1 MTYLTVSNIGQTQ
14 ISVVDEAK
22 ARRDELLA
30 EAGTIMT
37 VTDQIDAD
45 AAGETL
51 KALKE
56 FTRAVEDSRKD
67 VKAPVLELTR
77 QIDSLAKELVTD
89 LEAQANRISRTLG
102 AWQAEERRKADEARR
117 KAAEEEER
125 IKREATRAM
134 QAAQEQAT
142 SRNQAA
148 VAQARIESEMVE
160 KIVEVKQK
168 AEEVVALSRPAGATV
183 RETWCFEVTD
193 IKALYQAAPYLVNLE
208 PNGTAIRAAI
218 KTNQDI
224 PGLRIWKE
232 AKAII

>member
-1 MTYLTVSNIGQTQ
+1 MNYLAVSNIGQT
-14 ISVVDEAK
+14 SVAVVDEAK
-22 ARRDELLA
+22 KRRDELLA
-30 EAGTIMT
+30 EAATIIS

-56 FTRAVEDSRKD
+56 FTRAVEASRTD
-67 VKAPVLELTR
+67 VKAPVLKLSR
-77 QIDSLAKELVTD
+77 DIDGLAKELVAELD
-89 LEAQANRISRTLG
+89 SQANRISRVLG
-102 AWQAEERRKADEARR
+102 AWQAEERRKAEEARR

-125 IKREATRAM
+125 IKREAAEAM
-134 QAAQEQAT
+134 QKAQDEAPT
-142 SRNQAA
+142 SGHAA
-148 VAQARIESEMVE
+148 VAQAKIEAKAVE
-160 KIVEVKQK
+160 AIVAVKQQ

-193 IKALYQAAPYLVNLE
+193 IKALYAAAPYLVNLE

-218 KTNQDI
+218 KNNQNI

>member
-1 MTYLTVSNIGQTQ
+1 MNYLAVSNIGQTQ
-14 ISVVDEAK
+14 IAVVDEALK
-22 ARRDELLA
+22 RRDELLA
-30 EAGTIMT
+30 EAGTIIT

-45 AAGETL
+45 AAGATF

-56 FTRAVEDSRKD
+56 FERAVEASRKD
-67 VKAPVLELTR
+67 VKEPVLDLGR
-77 QIDSLAKELVTD
+77 KIDALSKD
-89 LEAQANRISRTLG
+89 LSTEITSQANRISRVLG
-102 AWQAEERRKADEARR
+102 AWQAEERKKAEEARR

-125 IKREATRAM
+125 IKREAAEAM
-134 QAAQEQAT
+134 QKAQDEAPTRGAAAVEQAKIEA
-142 SRNQAA
+142 RA
-148 VAQARIESEMVE
+148 VEA
-160 KIVEVKQK
+160 IVAVKQQ

-193 IKALYQAAPYLVNLE
+193 IKALYAAAPYLVNLE

-218 KTNQDI
+218 KSNQSI